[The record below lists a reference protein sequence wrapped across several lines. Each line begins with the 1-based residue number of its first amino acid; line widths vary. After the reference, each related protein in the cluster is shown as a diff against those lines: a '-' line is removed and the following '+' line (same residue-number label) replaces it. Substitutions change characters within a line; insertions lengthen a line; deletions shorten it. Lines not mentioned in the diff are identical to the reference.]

1 MNLVEILAIGI
12 PTLSFTVAS
21 ISILYI
27 NIKNAIIISI
37 LSCIISLV
45 SQLLSLILYP
55 SEIVLF
61 DGIMIVDKL
70 GYFLSIIVI
79 VSSLI
84 VLIGSY
90 THIKNW
96 RTSNSL
102 IALILLTLLGIIF
115 LSFSNNII
123 MIIISWAISSAA
135 TYAISVLRKD
145 YLSADAGLKY
155 LIMGLISS
163 SFMILGFSLYI
174 LASSSL
180 QLVIISS
187 VSYLNI
193 LYLSLVFLS
202 IAFLFKM
209 GAFPFQGWLPDV
221 YILSDRVVVSFIS
234 SIGKFIG
241 IVPLVRILYNLLSTS
256 QASTSNLIILI
267 IFSIISILSLVYG
280 NVIAFSRREL
290 SAMLAYS
297 SIAQVGFFLLGVSV
311 LPSKIAVAGI
321 LLHLLAYSIAQA
333 GLFIFTSYV
342 EKLNGT
348 SRFEGL
354 RGLYKDRILTASVI
368 LLLLSLLGIPPL
380 LGFWSKLFIFASTI
394 SYPWLTVIGVLM
406 SAISAGYYIPP
417 LRELFREGEIE
428 IVRSSERLATIGAGF
443 LILILGIVSPLIY
456 GVLV

>member
-37 LSCIISLV
+37 LSCIISLI

-79 VSSLI
+79 ISSLI

-187 VSYLNI
+187 VSYSNI

-256 QASTSNLIILI
+256 NLIVLI

-428 IVRSSERLATIGAGF
+428 IVKSSERSATIGAGF